1 MAQYKI
7 DEIKQKVQTYLDQ
20 IRYEH
25 TMGVMYTAA
34 AMAMRYGADLEKATL
49 AGLLHDCAKCIPS
62 KEKLQLCEKHSIP
75 VSEAESKNP
84 GLLHAKLGAFLAKS
98 KYDIEDQ
105 EILDS
110 ITYHTTGRPEMTLLD
125 KIVYI
130 ADYIEPNRKEA
141 PNLEKVRALAFTD
154 IDACLY
160 VILEDSLAYL
170 HTKKEVIDPMTEQT
184 YLYYKNGGRSNA
196 HGTVEVNGQISL

>member
-98 KYDIEDQ
+98 KYGVEDQ
-105 EILDS
+105 EILDA

-141 PNLEKVRALAFTD
+141 PNLDKVRALAFTD

-170 HTKKEVIDPMTEQT
+170 HTKNEVIDPMTEQT
-184 YLYYKNGGRSNA
+184 YLYYKNGGRGNA
-196 HGTVEVNGQISL
+196 HGTIEVNGKISL